1 MSDSDIPISSELEE
15 TEIEDE
21 DSDGPITSEKPID
34 MRLEDKFCNDLKPFG
49 NDLAAIR
56 KYTNKQ
62 PIGIKIDT
70 RELNNRIP
78 LPPHY
83 RFRMANDKIIVAK
96 RNNSYRTKDY
106 AEPGSNSRAAESAN
120 NKVIT
125 PRETKDA
132 KIAKL
137 ENQVKE
143 MRAWI
148 NGIIQLYNTHNPQLF
163 EELKQYHTIYK
174 EQDD

>member
-1 MSDSDIPISSELEE
+1 
-15 TEIEDE
+15 
-21 DSDGPITSEKPID
+21 

-96 RNNSYRTKDY
+96 RNNSYKTKDY
-106 AEPGSNSRAAESAN
+106 SEQSENNKVTELSSNSRAA
-120 NKVIT
+120 I
-125 PRETKDA
+125 RETKDA

-174 EQDD
+174 EQDV

>member
-96 RNNSYRTKDY
+96 RNNNYRTKDY
-106 AEPGSNSRAAESAN
+106 AESAN

-143 MRAWI
+143 MRNWI
-148 NGIIQLYNTHNPQLF
+148 NAILQLYNTNDPQLF
-163 EELKQYHTIYK
+163 EQLKQFYNQYK
-174 EQDD
+174 AQDV